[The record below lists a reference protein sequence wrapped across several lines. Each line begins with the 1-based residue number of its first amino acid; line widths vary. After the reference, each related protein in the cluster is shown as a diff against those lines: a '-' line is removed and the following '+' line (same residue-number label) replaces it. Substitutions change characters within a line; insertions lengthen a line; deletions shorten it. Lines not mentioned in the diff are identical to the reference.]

1 MKINK
6 ILMECNY
13 VNTYRGDEWIMK
25 YYQVK
30 VMKKSEVLNN
40 LNLWYKEHKNLN
52 YIVFSDRIGDEKI
65 DDANLCIEKKIIM
78 N

>member
-1 MKINK
+1 
-6 ILMECNY
+6 
-13 VNTYRGDEWIMK
+13 MK

-30 VMKKSEVLNN
+30 VMKKSEVLND